1 MNFLNSVYL
10 VLKNQFPKTG
20 HGRYL
25 MTIILAFG
33 KLRQEDCHKLETS
46 LGFILNSRSPYLN
59 TLVSQPKRH
68 RSLCFPG
75 NRGRE
80 SSEVQPLGILPGYH
94 CCEIH

>member
-59 TLVSQPKRH
+59 TLVSQPKKASVLVFPWQQGKRIF
-68 RSLCFPG
+68 RGPAPG
-75 NRGRE
+75 NSAWE
-80 SSEVQPLGILPGYH
+80 PLL
-94 CCEIH
+94 